1 MTNQVARMGFLPSPI
16 YGRGAGGEGASAH
29 SALSPALGLGI
40 LYRDPQGCGEY
51 RKPAGSGRGPTSCL
65 PAVVS
70 HKWEREQSARIGS
83 PL

>member
-29 SALSPALGLGI
+29 STLSPAL
-40 LYRDPQGCGEY
+40 
-51 RKPAGSGRGPTSCL
+51 
-65 PAVVS
+65 S

>member
-1 MTNQVARMGFLPSPI
+1 MTNQVARVGFLPSPI
-16 YGRGAGGEGASAH
+16 YGRGGGGEGASAH

-40 LYRDPQGCGEY
+40 L
-51 RKPAGSGRGPTSCL
+51 RGPTSCI